1 VRNSK
6 QQFAQTYLPHRDLVG
21 KNTDEQI
28 GLCQAITGN
37 DWQTC
42 EDNKKF
48 GRLFYKIEVEKMT
61 DDGIKFMRN
70 EWTVSSER
78 LTNDDV
84 RLKFIDYLNNR

>member
-1 VRNSK
+1 
-6 QQFAQTYLPHRDLVG
+6 
-21 KNTDEQI
+21 
-28 GLCQAITGN
+28 
-37 DWQTC
+37 
-42 EDNKKF
+42 
-48 GRLFYKIEVEKMT
+48 MT